1 MQTRQGL
8 TMLFKLATTYSLNG
22 EILTAPDS
30 ISADGA
36 SGPDVS
42 VLGGVSNQQVA
53 CSVLLAK
60 LQLIFIVAS
69 QPVTLKV
76 NGTNAVQ
83 SVTISGGVTGGT
95 FTLTYGAQTTAPIAW
110 NASAATVQAA
120 LAALSSIGTGNV
132 AVTGSAGGPW
142 SVTFMG
148 TLGVSV
154 ISAITYS
161 TASLT
166 GGTPAIAVATTTTGV
181 VPAQTI
187 SMPAGIPIPWRVGGY
202 FACPF
207 SVDVV
212 NFYLSNAGSVA
223 ATVNFRFGQNA

>member
-1 MQTRQGL
+1 
-8 TMLFKLATTYSLNG
+8 MLFKLATTYSLNG

-60 LQLIFIVAS
+60 LQLIFLVSS
-69 QPVTLKV
+69 QPVTLKL

-83 SVTISGGVTGGT
+83 TQTIGGGVTGGT
-95 FTLTYGAQTTAPIAW
+95 FPLTFGGQTVTGIPW
-110 NASAATVQAA
+110 NASAAAVQAA
-120 LAALSSIGTGNV
+120 FTGLSSVGAGNATV
-132 AVTGSAGGPW
+132 SGPAGGPYLF
-142 SVTFMG
+142 TFGG
-148 TLGVSV
+148 TLGVAPQSL
-154 ISAITYS
+154 ITTS

-166 GGTPAIAVATTTTGV
+166 GGTPTNTIASTTTGV
-181 VPAQTI
+181 VPSQTI
-187 SMPAGIPIPWRVGGY
+187 SMPAGIAMPWRVGGY